1 MKCLICYQSKTGTT
15 AKCAEILK
23 KKLEKRGAQ
32 VTAANLAAG
41 RPQLAGYD
49 CIITGAPVR
58 MGKIPK
64 ETKAFLEASR
74 NELLNCKKTAFFI
87 CSAFPAQTQQVL
99 LENFP
104 RELLEASVCAAGF
117 GGEVDIHKQKGFDRF
132 MARMMTNLVKHYKAA
147 MPSVREE
154 NIEAFANTLCCCFD
168 KEQN

>member
-64 ETKAFLEASR
+64 ETKAFLEAGR

-87 CSAFPAQTQQVL
+87 CSAFPCL
-99 LENFP
+99 LYTSPSP
-104 RELLEASVCAAGF
+104 R
-117 GGEVDIHKQKGFDRF
+117 D
-132 MARMMTNLVKHYKAA
+132 
-147 MPSVREE
+147 
-154 NIEAFANTLCCCFD
+154 
-168 KEQN
+168 

>member
-64 ETKAFLEASR
+64 ETKAFLEAGR
-74 NELLNCKKTAFFI
+74 NELLNCKKTAFFYLQRFFRTDT
-87 CSAFPAQTQQVL
+87 AGAVGEFPQG
-99 LENFP
+99 
-104 RELLEASVCAAGF
+104 AS
-117 GGEVDIHKQKGFDRF
+117 GGLGLCR
-132 MARMMTNLVKHYKAA
+132 R
-147 MPSVREE
+147 VRR
-154 NIEAFANTLCCCFD
+154 
-168 KEQN
+168 